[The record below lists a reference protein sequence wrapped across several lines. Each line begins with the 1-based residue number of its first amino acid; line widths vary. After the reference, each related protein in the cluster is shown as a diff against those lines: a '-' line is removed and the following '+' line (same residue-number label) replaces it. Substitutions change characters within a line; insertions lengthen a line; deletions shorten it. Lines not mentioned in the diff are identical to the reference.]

1 MNQSTLD
8 LEVKSIQIQNEK
20 LYRAIT
26 EVQALL
32 QKPEEQPPLSKEFY
46 TVEDC
51 AKLKGGAALNTYK
64 ASRFLLPGCGNSKY
78 SAYIA
83 GRLCFPKK
91 EVLRWLKVTDAQY
104 LDYAR
109 ECGISIIPEK
119 FLKLAKKATN
129 VMEVIK

>member
-8 LEVKSIQIQNEK
+8 LEVKTIQIQNEK
-20 LYRAIT
+20 LFRAIT

-32 QKPEEQPPLSKEFY
+32 ENPEEKNLFEKEFY

-78 SAYIA
+78 AAYIA
-83 GRLCFPKK
+83 GRLCFPKE
-91 EVLRWLKVTDAQY
+91 EVMRWLKITDAQY
-104 LDYAR
+104 LEYAK

-119 FLKLAKKATN
+119 FLKMAKKARGSL
-129 VMEVIK
+129 EVI